1 MRHEGAAARH
11 SLWAAVVTA
20 GLLAAGPTGAQSM
33 FRGVAEVQYENVNH
47 LVSAEDRESWQK
59 ALQIDFSTRI
69 RRMFEFSSQLQW
81 SELTFTGRPDRTSTP
96 RGMVRLAHP
105 LFGFSAS
112 YRPVTI
118 TDERDL
124 TTKQQELM
132 LSGYFQ
138 KARLP
143 RVVGSWIRRHV
154 DPQLNFPG
162 SASVTRNVSAN
173 YDLGRLN
180 FHAGWG
186 DQASEATQGL
196 SSESLTDHYSVGSSA
211 LFAWRRANGSVQ
223 YDYLQSRRKN
233 GGAISD
239 VSRLHMAGLNA
250 TYQVSPRTSS
260 SLAYNF
266 RHTGSPRPGTRPFT
280 ENDGS
285 LGIAHQLTKAL
296 QLSGSG
302 GVRTA
307 AVGERKETES
317 FVVGSVSADAAARPG
332 WRVGAGASHSV
343 NWLPSDRGRPVES
356 FHSNTSMQLAKGLD
370 VSGDLSISSSNRPVS
385 VTDPT
390 AATTQAT
397 LATGAG
403 VRATPLRAITL
414 NASTRHYR
422 TSSSVWRGGPSI
434 NTNSVDAFLRP
445 SDLLQV
451 SGGWAQS
458 STPGTGDP
466 PRTTERANL
475 QWNPTSLI
483 EASGTYTRAS
493 QGVRDPN
500 TTLAGSRESYGARV
514 LVALTRDLRTMIQY
528 SEADP
533 GRPSHARQVDVT
545 VTQSFGR

>member
-69 RRMFEFSSQLQW
+69 RRMFELSSQLQF
-81 SELTFTGRPDRTSTP
+81 SELSYTGRPDRTSTP

-211 LFAWRRANGSVQ
+211 LFTHTSVELSLIASSVCVSATRSTSPSTAN
-223 YDYLQSRRKN
+223 
-233 GGAISD
+233 
-239 VSRLHMAGLNA
+239 
-250 TYQVSPRTSS
+250 SS
-260 SLAYNF
+260 SSTCRL
-266 RHTGSPRPGTRPFT
+266 
-280 ENDGS
+280 S
-285 LGIAHQLTKAL
+285 LSSSA
-296 QLSGSG
+296 SG
-302 GVRTA
+302 VTNP
-307 AVGERKETES
+307 
-317 FVVGSVSADAAARPG
+317 SVSA
-332 WRVGAGASHSV
+332 V
-343 NWLPSDRGRPVES
+343 
-356 FHSNTSMQLAKGLD
+356 
-370 VSGDLSISSSNRPVS
+370 SSS
-385 VTDPT
+385 
-390 AATTQAT
+390 
-397 LATGAG
+397 
-403 VRATPLRAITL
+403 
-414 NASTRHYR
+414 
-422 TSSSVWRGGPSI
+422 SS
-434 NTNSVDAFLRP
+434 
-445 SDLLQV
+445 
-451 SGGWAQS
+451 
-458 STPGTGDP
+458 PGQ
-466 PRTTERANL
+466 RY
-475 QWNPTSLI
+475 LI
-483 EASGTYTRAS
+483 
-493 QGVRDPN
+493 
-500 TTLAGSRESYGARV
+500 
-514 LVALTRDLRTMIQY
+514 
-528 SEADP
+528 
-533 GRPSHARQVDVT
+533 
-545 VTQSFGR
+545 